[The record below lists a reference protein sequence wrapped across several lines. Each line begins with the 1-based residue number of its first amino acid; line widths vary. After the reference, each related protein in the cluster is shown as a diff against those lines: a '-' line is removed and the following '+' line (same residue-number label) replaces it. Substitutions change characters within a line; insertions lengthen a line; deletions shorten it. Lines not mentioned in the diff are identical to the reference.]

1 MGQENTLKAIMENTL
16 ILISG
21 LSDSDQDA
29 VFTFSD
35 IIRRYKID
43 CCRKLESIEINGD
56 IGTKLG

>member
-1 MGQENTLKAIMENTL
+1 MENTL

-21 LSDSDQDA
+21 LSDYDQEA
-29 VFTFSD
+29 VFLRFLILSEG
-35 IIRRYKID
+35 IKID

>member
-1 MGQENTLKAIMENTL
+1 MENTL